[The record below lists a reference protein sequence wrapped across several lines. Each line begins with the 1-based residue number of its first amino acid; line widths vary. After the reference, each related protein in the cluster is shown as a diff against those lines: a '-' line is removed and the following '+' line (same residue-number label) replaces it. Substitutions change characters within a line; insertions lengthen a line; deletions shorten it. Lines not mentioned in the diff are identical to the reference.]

1 MILKK
6 KNFKL
11 NNNAVFGKNMEN
23 VRKPRGVKLVTT
35 SINKSQ
41 QRRNQLASQPNYHT
55 TKYFS
60 ENLIAIET
68 KQKSKNG

>member
-1 MILKK
+1 
-6 KNFKL
+6 
-11 NNNAVFGKNMEN
+11 MEN
-23 VRKPRGVKLVTT
+23 VRKPKGVKLVTT

-41 QRRNQLASQPNYHT
+41 QRRNQLASELNYHT